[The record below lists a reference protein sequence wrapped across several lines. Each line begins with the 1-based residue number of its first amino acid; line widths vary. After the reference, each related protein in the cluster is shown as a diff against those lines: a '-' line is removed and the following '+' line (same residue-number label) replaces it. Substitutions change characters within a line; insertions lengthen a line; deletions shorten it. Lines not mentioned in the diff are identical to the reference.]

1 MLSEIKQKYHNL
13 NEKEDLPIFLQ
24 PFWLD
29 ATVGDAWDVALVEK
43 GGQVIG
49 AMPYTT
55 TKRLNSLTYLGQPS
69 LTQHLGPWIRPS
81 TGKYAKQLAREKGV
95 MQSLIQQLPAY
106 DSFRQNWSYTTQN
119 WLPFY
124 WKGFEQTTG
133 YTYVLERL
141 YNLDSVFDGFQDKV
155 RTDIRKAEGRN
166 RLVVQADTAL
176 EDFIGLNKKVFQRQ
190 SLEVAN
196 NEHFINRL
204 VTEAKKH
211 NSVKWFV
218 AYDEQERPHAGVLIV
233 WDKHSAYY
241 LMGGGDPELR
251 NSGATSLCMWE
262 AIKFASKVTKR
273 FDFEGSMIEP
283 IERFFRGFGAVQ
295 KPYFQISHTPNRW
308 LRLAKALKAAR

>member
-1 MLSEIKQKYHNL
+1 
-13 NEKEDLPIFLQ
+13 
-24 PFWLD
+24 
-29 ATVGDAWDVALVEK
+29 
-43 GGQVIG
+43 
-49 AMPYTT
+49 MPYTT

-81 TGKYAKQLAREKGV
+81 TGKYAKQLAREKDV

-106 DSFRQNWSYTTQN
+106 DSFRQNWSYTNQN

-133 YTYVLERL
+133 YTYVLES
-141 YNLDSVFDGFQDKV
+141 LDDLNSVFDGFQENI
-155 RTDIRKAEGRN
+155 RREIRKAQGRVKITVKSDVPLEEFLALN
-166 RLVVQADTAL
+166 QKTFARQDMQMANDRSFVNSLVEACM
-176 EDFIGLNKKVFQRQ
+176 KKQG
-190 SLEVAN
+190 
-196 NEHFINRL
+196 
-204 VTEAKKH
+204 
-211 NSVKWFV
+211 VKWFV

-262 AIKFASKVTKR
+262 AIKFASTVTKR

-283 IERFFRGFGAVQ
+283 IERFFRGFGAMQ

>member
-1 MLSEIKQKYHNL
+1 MLSDTKQKYLNF

-43 GGQVIG
+43 GGQVVG

-81 TGKYAKQLAREKGV
+81 TGKYAKQLAREKDV

-106 DSFRQNWSYTTQN
+106 DSFRQNWSYTNQN

-133 YTYVLERL
+133 YTYVLES
-141 YNLDSVFDGFQDKV
+141 LDDLNSVFDGFQENI
-155 RTDIRKAEGRN
+155 RREIRKAQGRVKITVKSDVPLEEFLALN
-166 RLVVQADTAL
+166 QKTFARQDMQMANDRSFVNSLVEACM
-176 EDFIGLNKKVFQRQ
+176 KKQG
-190 SLEVAN
+190 
-196 NEHFINRL
+196 
-204 VTEAKKH
+204 
-211 NSVKWFV
+211 VKWFV

-262 AIKFASKVTKR
+262 AIKFASTVTKR

-283 IERFFRGFGAVQ
+283 IERFFRGFGAMQ

>member
-1 MLSEIKQKYHNL
+1 MMSRQREIYEELCRKQ
-13 NEKEDLPIFLQ
+13 DLPIFLQ

-29 ATVGDAWDVALVEK
+29 ATAGDAWDVALVEK

-49 AMPYTT
+49 AMPYTINR
-55 TKRLNSLTYLGQPS
+55 RLSSLVYLGQPS

-81 TGKYAKQLAREKGV
+81 AGKYAKQLAREKEV
-95 MQSLIQQLPAY
+95 MQGLIRQLPVY
-106 DSFRQNWSYTTQN
+106 DSFLQNWSYTNQN

-124 WKGFEQTTG
+124 WSGFEQTTG
-133 YTYVLERL
+133 YTYVLEDL
-141 YNLDSVFDGFQDKV
+141 GDLDSIFDGFQDKV
-155 RTDIRKAEGRN
+155 RTDIRKAKGRN
-166 RLVVQADTAL
+166 RLVVQADAAL
-176 EDFIGLNKKVFQRQ
+176 EDFIELNKKVFKRQ

-196 NEHFINRL
+196 NESFVNRL
-204 VTEAKKH
+204 ITEAQKH

-218 AYDEQERPHAGVLIV
+218 AYDEQKRPHAGVLIV

-262 AIKFASKVTKR
+262 AIKFASTVTKS

-308 LRLAKALKAAR
+308 LRLAKALKVAR